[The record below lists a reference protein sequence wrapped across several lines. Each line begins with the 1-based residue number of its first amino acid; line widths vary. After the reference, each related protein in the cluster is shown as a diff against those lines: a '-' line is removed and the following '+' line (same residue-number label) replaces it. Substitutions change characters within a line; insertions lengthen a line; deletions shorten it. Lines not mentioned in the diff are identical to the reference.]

1 MPGRARLR
9 AANNVAGAM
18 KRDYPNAPMVG
29 VGIVCFK
36 GDDVLLIER
45 GKPPRKGGW
54 SLPGGRQKLG
64 EPVRG
69 CALRELSEETGV
81 EAAIGP
87 LVDVVDSMT
96 RDGDGGLQYHYTL
109 VDFRADWIS
118 GEPRAGGDAADAR
131 WFTPAELAGLDLW
144 EETVRVIELA
154 RGMA

>member
-1 MPGRARLR
+1 M
-9 AANNVAGAM
+9 AGAM

-64 EPVRG
+64 ETVRG
-69 CALRELSEETGV
+69 CALRELAEETGV
-81 EAAIGP
+81 EAEIGP

-96 RDGDGGLQYHYTL
+96 RDGVGGLQYHYTL
-109 VDFRADWIS
+109 VDFRADWIG

-131 WFTPAELAGLDLW
+131 WFTPAELAALDLW
-144 EETVRVIELA
+144 DETVRVIELA